1 MDGPDPA
8 SSQGSGS
15 GRPHPY
21 HAAMPHRHAAV
32 PVPER
37 VADMLDAALDAASG
51 LALYLVGGAIRDLLR
66 GDPGITDVDLAVDGD
81 AAPLARRLARA
92 LGSPARVTVHAA
104 FGTSTVRWEDMRVDI
119 ARTRSES
126 YARPGSL
133 PAVEPAGIE
142 ADLLRRDFTVNSMAL
157 RLGNGDS
164 LLDPAGG
171 RGDLERRVI
180 RVLHRA
186 SFRDDPT
193 RVFRAVRYAA
203 RLGFELDP
211 DTDELARAAL
221 RDGLV
226 GHLSGSRLRAELLAL
241 LSEATAPAAVG
252 RLGALGACRAVWP
265 GLDCDP
271 QTQALLERVELLRQ
285 RYSARTPAW
294 RCALVVLARGL
305 PDADLPVLA
314 HRLVLRKR
322 DAATLRGSI
331 GVPVPADDAGPAAVA
346 EVFAA
351 RPVEA
356 ALLAAGAGSSAAA
369 TYLDHLRGVQLSI
382 DGGVLRDE
390 LGLPESPRVGEVLRE
405 LLRRKR
411 NGELETREAEIAAA
425 RELLG
430 RAGP

>member
-1 MDGPDPA
+1 M
-8 SSQGSGS
+8 
-15 GRPHPY
+15 

-32 PVPER
+32 PIPDR
-37 VADMLDAALDAASG
+37 VAGTLDAALDAAAG
-51 LALYLVGGAIRDLLR
+51 LPLYLVGGAIRDLLR
-66 GDPGITDVDLAVDGD
+66 GEADITDIDLAADGD
-81 AAPLARRLARA
+81 AAAVAMRLARRLGA
-92 LGSPARVTVHAA
+92 SARVTVHTA

-119 ARTRSES
+119 ARTRSET

-142 ADLLRRDFTVNSMAL
+142 ADLLRRDFTVNAMAL

-193 RVFRAVRYAA
+193 RIFRAVRYAA

-211 DTDELARAAL
+211 ETDELARAAVQG
-221 RDGLV
+221 GLV
-226 GHLSGSRLRAELLAL
+226 SHLSGSRLRADVV
-241 LSEATAPAAVG
+241 AVLCEPVVADAVA

-265 GLDCDP
+265 GLDCGADA
-271 QTQALLERVELLRQ
+271 QALLGRVEPLRQ
-285 RYSARTPAW
+285 RYAPRTPAW
-294 RCALVVLARGL
+294 RMALVVLSRRL

-314 HRLVLRKR
+314 HRLVLRRR
-322 DAATLRGSI
+322 DAATLRAAVST
-331 GVPVPADDAGPAAVA
+331 PFPDEDASPAAVA
-346 EVFAA
+346 ETFAA

-356 ALLAAGAGSSAAA
+356 ALLAAAAGSAVA
-369 TYLDHLRGVQLSI
+369 TAYLDHLRGVRLAI
-382 DGGVLRDE
+382 DGSVLREE
-390 LGLPESPRVGEVLRE
+390 LGLAESPRVGQVLRE

-411 NGELETREAEIAAA
+411 NGELADRAAELAAA
-425 RELLG
+425 RELVA
-430 RAGP
+430 RAGL

>member
-1 MDGPDPA
+1 MDGADRGEQPSERLRKCPIRIMHAACLTAMPLSLFPSAWRTCSTPRWMLPPA
-8 SSQGSGS
+8 SHSIWS
-15 GRPHPY
+15 
-21 HAAMPHRHAAV
+21 V
-32 PVPER
+32 ER
-37 VADMLDAALDAASG
+37 SATSF
-51 LALYLVGGAIRDLLR
+51 GAIPASPTSTSRWTATRPRSPAGL
-66 GDPGITDVDLAVDGD
+66 P
-81 AAPLARRLARA
+81 AR

-211 DTDELARAAL
+211 ETDELARAAL
-221 RDGLV
+221 REGLV
-226 GHLSGSRLRAELLAL
+226 GHLSGSRVRAELLAL
-241 LSEATAPAAVG
+241 LGEATAPAAVG

-271 QTQALLERVELLRQ
+271 QTPRRSS
-285 RYSARTPAW
+285 SASSRSGSATPRAP
-294 RCALVVLARGL
+294 RRGGRALVVLARRPPRRRPARCSPIGSCCASAT
-305 PDADLPVLA
+305 P
-314 HRLVLRKR
+314 RRC
-322 DAATLRGSI
+322 AARSAFRCRRTTRSRRGRRGVRGAPGGGRAPRRRRGKLRGDHLPRS
-331 GVPVPADDAGPAAVA
+331 PA
-346 EVFAA
+346 
-351 RPVEA
+351 RRA
-356 ALLAAGAGSSAAA
+356 AL
-369 TYLDHLRGVQLSI
+369 D
-382 DGGVLRDE
+382 
-390 LGLPESPRVGEVLRE
+390 
-405 LLRRKR
+405 RRR
-411 NGELETREAEIAAA
+411 RPA
-425 RELLG
+425 R

>member
-1 MDGPDPA
+1 
-8 SSQGSGS
+8 
-15 GRPHPY
+15 
-21 HAAMPHRHAAV
+21 MPHRHAAV

-37 VADMLDAALDAASG
+37 VADVLDAALDAASD

-66 GDPGITDVDLAVDGD
+66 GDPNITDVDLAVDGD
-81 AAPLARRLARA
+81 AAPVAERLARRL
-92 LGSPARVTVHAA
+92 GGPARVTVHPA

-142 ADLLRRDFTVNSMAL
+142 ADLLRRDFTVNAMAL

-171 RGDLERRVI
+171 RGDLERGVI
-180 RVLHRA
+180 RVLHEQ

-203 RLGFELDP
+203 RLGFELDAE
-211 DTDELARAAL
+211 TDEVARAAVNE
-221 RDGLV
+221 GLV
-226 GHLSGSRLRAELLAL
+226 GLLSGSRVRAELVAL
-241 LSEATAPAAVG
+241 LGDRAAPVAVG

-265 GLDCDP
+265 GLDCGP
-271 QTQALLERVELLRQ
+271 ETQALLERIETIRR
-285 RYSARTPAW
+285 RYAARTPAW

-305 PDADLPVLA
+305 PDADLPMLA
-314 HRLVLRKR
+314 HRLVLRRR
-322 DAATLRGSI
+322 DAATLRSAV
-331 GVPVPADDAGPAAVA
+331 GVRVPGDDAGPAAVA
-346 EVFAA
+346 EAFTP

-356 ALLAAGAGSSAAA
+356 ALLAAASGSAAA
-369 TYLDHLRGVQLSI
+369 TRYLDHLRGGRLSI
-382 DGGVLRDE
+382 DGSVLREE
-390 LGLPESPRVGEVLRE
+390 LGLEESPRVGEVLRE

-411 NGELETREAEIAAA
+411 NGELENRAAELAAA
-425 RELLG
+425 RELV
-430 RAGP
+430 AGADG

>member
-1 MDGPDPA
+1 
-8 SSQGSGS
+8 
-15 GRPHPY
+15 
-21 HAAMPHRHAAV
+21 
-32 PVPER
+32 
-37 VADMLDAALDAASG
+37 MLDAALDAASG

-81 AAPLARRLARA
+81 AAPVARRLARR

-171 RGDLERRVI
+171 RGDLERGVI

-211 DTDELARAAL
+211 ETDELARAAL
-221 RDGLV
+221 REGLV
-226 GHLSGSRLRAELLAL
+226 GHLSGSRVRAELLAL
-241 LSEATAPAAVG
+241 LGEATAPAAVG

-314 HRLVLRKR
+314 QRLVLRKR
-322 DAATLRGSI
+322 DAATLRGAV
-331 GVPVPADDAGPAAVA
+331 GVSVPADDAGPAAVA

-356 ALLAAGAGSSAAA
+356 ALLAAGAGSSAAT

-390 LGLPESPRVGEVLRE
+390 LGLEESPRVGEVLRE

-411 NGELETREAEIAAA
+411 NGELETRAAELDAA
-425 RELLG
+425 RELVG
-430 RAGP
+430 GPGL

>member
-1 MDGPDPA
+1 
-8 SSQGSGS
+8 
-15 GRPHPY
+15 
-21 HAAMPHRHAAV
+21 
-32 PVPER
+32 
-37 VADMLDAALDAASG
+37 MLDAALDAASG

-81 AAPLARRLARA
+81 AAPVARRLARA

-171 RGDLERRVI
+171 RGDLERGVI

-211 DTDELARAAL
+211 ETDELARAAL
-221 RDGLV
+221 REGLV
-226 GHLSGSRLRAELLAL
+226 GHLSGSRVRAELLTL
-241 LSEATAPAAVG
+241 LGEATAPAAVG

-265 GLDCDP
+265 GLDCEP
-271 QTQALLERVELLRQ
+271 ETQALLERVELLRQ

-294 RCALVVLARGL
+294 RCALVVLARAL
-305 PDADLPVLA
+305 PDADLPVFA

-322 DAATLRGSI
+322 DAATLRRAV
-331 GVPVPADDAGPAAVA
+331 GVLVPADDAGPAAVA

-356 ALLAAGAGSSAAA
+356 ALLAAGAGSAAA
-369 TYLDHLRGVQLSI
+369 TTYLDHLRGVQLSI

-390 LGLPESPRVGEVLRE
+390 LGLEESPRVGEVLRE

-411 NGELETREAEIAAA
+411 NGELETRAAELAAA
-425 RELLG
+425 RELVG
-430 RAGP
+430 GAGL